1 MCTTCYLVRGW
12 TGDGVANELISMGRI
27 VGDPCIAITRSR
39 LLPGT
44 SVFTYAEVKGD
55 DGSFVFFSTLPLTA
69 VLLGYMLTFGRKYFD
84 RNVIVY
90 VEVLFTI

>member
-12 TGDGVANELISMGRI
+12 TGEGVANELISMGRI

-55 DGSFVFFSTLPLTA
+55 DGSFVFFSTLTLTA
-69 VLLGYMLTFGRKYFD
+69 ILLGYMLTIGGK
-84 RNVIVY
+84 NMTKIIV
-90 VEVLFTI
+90 F